1 MYTLKFKMYFVS
13 RGDVAPSSDM
23 VKKHLIE
30 SFLPSV
36 SSIENIEVHEDVTD
50 MFERKDI
57 LSSMEATVI
66 FNDKKASIFNKLK
79 LLNKL
84 ELLEMYKSDIKNDG
98 EQDYIIIFLGVM

>member
-13 RGDVAPSSDM
+13 RGDVDPSSDM

-66 FNDKKASIFNKLK
+66 FNVKKASIFNKLK